1 MSTLADKYRPNN
13 LAEVVGQDK
22 AVKIIESLIARSALG
37 GRAIDITGKSGT
49 GKTTLAKII
58 AGLFA
63 DSLLIRET
71 VARELTPKQIAEW
84 HYDTRNSTLFQKQG
98 HALIVNERHGLSRPC
113 IEKFLDVL
121 ENLPPNAVVIFTTTI
136 EGDTLFEDQNI
147 DAGPFR
153 SRCLSIALSQRGLCE
168 PFALAVQKIAQAEGL
183 DGKPID
189 AYERLLKECG
199 NNFREALSRVESG
212 IMLN

>member
-1 MSTLADKYRPNN
+1 MPTLADKYRPNS

-22 AVKIIESLIARSALG
+22 AVKVIESLIARSALG

-63 DSLLIRET
+63 DRLLIRET
-71 VARELTPKQIAEW
+71 VARELTPKAIADW
-84 HYDTRNSTLFQKQG
+84 HFDCRHSTLFEKQG

-121 ENLPPNAVVIFTTTI
+121 ENLPATAVVIFTTTV
-136 EGDTLFEDQNI
+136 EGDLLFEDQHI
-147 DAGPFR
+147 DASPFR
-153 SRCLSIALSQRGLCE
+153 SRCLSIALSQRDLCK
-168 PFALAVQKIAQAEGL
+168 PFAARVQAIAQAEGL

-189 AYERLLKECG
+189 AYERLLKDCG
-199 NNFREALSRVESG
+199 NNFREALTRIEAG